1 MIEVPVYFQKKL
13 HEQEEVVL
21 FLRPFGIVYTGWFFV
36 SLILLIGPLYYSF
49 YMFRFGYVGLILFLV
64 IFLLGLFSF
73 IKTMVVWRFTA
84 MVITNRRIIDFDQHG
99 LFVRQLSEAPF
110 VNVQDITLSQ
120 KGVLALLFNYGTIKV
135 QTAGTSGALEFPY
148 IRRPREIHEILVD
161 LKNQPL
167 QTPEVK
173 IDSDWQ
179 KDPKL
184 QSFFS
189 VLEKKKQELGAD
201 KVKEALDEWLQEDK

>member
-1 MIEVPVYFQKKL
+1 
-13 HEQEEVVL
+13 
-21 FLRPFGIVYTGWFFV
+21 
-36 SLILLIGPLYYSF
+36 
-49 YMFRFGYVGLILFLV
+49 MFRFGYVGLILFLI
-64 IFLLGLFSF
+64 IFALGLFSF
-73 IKTMVVWRFTA
+73 IKTIVVWRFTA

-120 KGVLALLFNYGTIKV
+120 KGLLALMFNYGTIKV
-135 QTAGTSGALEFPY
+135 QTAGTSGTLEFPY
-148 IRRPREIHEILVD
+148 IRRPREVHEILVD
-161 LKNQPL
+161 LKNEPPQAL
-167 QTPEVK
+167 EVK
-173 IDSDWQ
+173 TDSNWQ